1 MTSLRE
7 VGSVDA
13 ASALEQERAAFV
25 NLLEEL
31 SADEWTHSTECPA
44 WTVKGIALHVL
55 GDDLSCLSRQRDE
68 AQPAVFRNDAG
79 EWAGSYRSLDEFNE
93 HWVSTAEFFGTELI
107 VELLRETGA
116 WTLEWYTTVD
126 PDALGEAVWF
136 YSEDPTPYWMIAAR
150 EHWERWI
157 HQNQIRR
164 ATGRPL
170 LDEEGLLKT
179 VIDTVMRAFPHAFRA
194 LRVDDG
200 MTVGVSVA
208 ELGDWTVQREHGA
221 WRLYEGAGAGA
232 NVGLSIPREAAV
244 PLFSRGLNAD
254 EITQA
259 VTLQGDTNLGGLIV
273 AGLGAAL
280 ARTDA

>member
-13 ASALEQERAAFV
+13 ASALEKERAAFV
-25 NLLEEL
+25 TLLEQL
-31 SADEWTHSTECPA
+31 SADEWASSTECPA

-55 GDDLSCLSRQRDE
+55 GDDLSLLSRQRDQ

-179 VIDTVMRAFPHAFRA
+179 VIGTVMRAFPHAFRA

-221 WRLYEGAGAGA
+221 WRLYKGADDGA
-232 NVGLSIPREAAV
+232 NVGLSVPRESAV
-244 PLFSRGLNAD
+244 PLFSRGLTAD
-254 EITQA
+254 EITHA
-259 VTLQGDTNLGGLIV
+259 VTVQGDSNIGGLIV
-273 AGLGAAL
+273 GGFGAAL
-280 ARTDA
+280 ARTSG

>member
-1 MTSLRE
+1 MTGLRE
-7 VGSVDA
+7 VGGLDTTG
-13 ASALEQERAAFV
+13 ALEKERAEFV
-25 NLLEEL
+25 ALLEEL

-55 GDDLSCLSRQRDE
+55 GDDLSCLSRQRDQ

-126 PDALGEAVWF
+126 PESLGEAVWF
-136 YSEDPTPYWMIAAR
+136 YSEDPAPYWMIAAR

-179 VIDTVMRAFPHAFRA
+179 VIGTVMRAFPHAFRA

-200 MTVGVSVA
+200 TTVGVSLT
-208 ELGDWTVQREHGA
+208 ELGDWTVQRDRGA
-221 WRLYEGAGAGA
+221 WRLYEGAGADA
-232 NVGLSIPREAAV
+232 DIGLSVARESAT
-244 PLFSRGLNAD
+244 PLFSRGLSAD
-254 EITQA
+254 EVTQA
-259 VTLQGDTNLGGLIV
+259 VTLQGDVKPGGLIV

-280 ARTDA
+280 ARTDL

>member
-1 MTSLRE
+1 MNGLKGVGALE
-7 VGSVDA
+7 VTG
-13 ASALEQERAAFV
+13 ALEQERAAFV
-25 NLLEEL
+25 TLLEQL
-31 SADEWTHSTECPA
+31 SADEWASSTECPA

-55 GDDLSCLSRQRDE
+55 GDDLSLLSRQRDQ

-93 HWVSTAEFFGTELI
+93 HWVSTAEFFSHELI

-116 WTLEWYTTVD
+116 WTLEWYTAVD

-179 VIDTVMRAFPHAFRA
+179 VIGTVMRAFPHAFRA

-221 WRLYEGAGAGA
+221 WRLYEGADAGA
-232 NVGLSIPREAAV
+232 NVGLSVPRESAV
-244 PLFSRGLNAD
+244 PLFSRGLTAD
-254 EITQA
+254 EITHA
-259 VTLQGDTNLGGLIV
+259 VTVQGDSNIGGLIV
-273 AGLGAAL
+273 GGFGAAL
-280 ARTDA
+280 ARTSG